1 MAEKVVAQRWRWRRS
16 DGDGGAAMAMAAQQ
30 QHGSAATAM
39 AMAAQR
45 WGWQWWQWRQMSI
58 ALLSLRVAAHLLPMD
73 ALLSSPTDVRD
84 VFCIFLLSLHIFNV
98 GIPYT
103 QTDGWTDTNRRQFNH
118 FFYRLVKLSL
128 TRSIRVTIN
137 CFINYT
143 RNNKLS

>member
-1 MAEKVVAQRWRWRRS
+1 MGRSDGREGSGAAMAMAAQRWRWRRS
-16 DGDGGAAMAMAAQQ
+16 DSF
-30 QHGSAATAM
+30 GSAATAM

-45 WGWQWWQWRQMSI
+45 WGWQWWQRRRMSI
-58 ALLSLRVAAHLLPMD
+58 ALLSLRVAAHLLLPMD